1 MIIIQK
7 LNDVM
12 MMVELLILIKIML
25 VLDQTTRTSSSKRI
39 RKRTSKTLND
49 VTEDVEI
56 MVPLSNFWRTLEMP
70 LINCEINLDL
80 NWSRNCVIVANNA
93 N

>member
-25 VLDQTTRTSSSKRI
+25 VLDQTTRTSASKRI

-80 NWSRNCVIVANNA
+80 N
-93 N
+93 